1 MSFNK
6 EETIQQLL
14 EDLKSPH
21 GIVRSEA
28 AKRLGELKSKE
39 AIHALTEIL
48 KEDRDVLVRS
58 SAASALGEIGSEAKE
73 AVETLIETMQKD
85 RTIGVRLGAVVALG
99 KIGSIESLPILRQIM
114 EEEKDTTLRSWVA
127 HAIRKIQK

>member
-1 MSFNK
+1 MSFTK

-21 GIVRSEA
+21 GVVRSAA

-39 AIHALTEIL
+39 AVHALTEIL

-73 AVETLIETMQKD
+73 AVETLIKIMQKD
-85 RTIGVRLGAVVALG
+85 RTIGVRLGAAVALG
-99 KIGSIESLPILRQIM
+99 KIGSEEALPVLQKII
-114 EEEKDTTLRSWVA
+114 EEEKDTALRSWVA